1 MKLCLLPSVVTL
13 VEPLC
18 VAVSTTKFA
27 KGSLLQG
34 WPGITRYR
42 PSHKQC
48 GLQAPSAGV
57 AQVQQPQMLQLEQT
71 DELAPRHTEAGQRI
85 SAQAPDQASVDG
97 TPASQGMFL
106 VTCSACSEVLEALD
120 SSFAMDPVII

>member
-1 MKLCLLPSVVTL
+1 MLLL
-13 VEPLC
+13 VPQNY
-18 VAVSTTKFA
+18 FA

-42 PSHKQC
+42 PSHEQC

-71 DELAPRHTEAGQRI
+71 DELAPRHTEAGQPI
-85 SAQAPDQASVDG
+85 SAQAPDQASVYG

-106 VTCSACSEVLEALD
+106 VTCNACSEVLEALD
-120 SSFAMDPVII
+120 SSFAMDLVMTQASK